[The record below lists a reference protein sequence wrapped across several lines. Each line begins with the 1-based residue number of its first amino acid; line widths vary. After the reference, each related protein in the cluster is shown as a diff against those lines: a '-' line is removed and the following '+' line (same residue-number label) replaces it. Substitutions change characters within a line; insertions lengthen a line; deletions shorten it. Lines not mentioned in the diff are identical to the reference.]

1 MGAESPR
8 KSSASLGFH
17 EGRINSML
25 PGSRRCLVDLDESS
39 DECLIPQLAGA
50 QWWNTCVT
58 DVVRDLERQGP
69 CHQGAFIQAGRELGK
84 MKWVGSGS
92 EASAV
97 SGERATRSSRRET
110 WLDPERP
117 WHWEEY

>member
-17 EGRINSML
+17 EGRINSVL

-69 CHQGAFIQAGRELGK
+69 CHQGAFVQVGRELADDEVGGTRLRGQCSQWGK
-84 MKWVGSGS
+84 G
-92 EASAV
+92 
-97 SGERATRSSRRET
+97 
-110 WLDPERP
+110 D
-117 WHWEEY
+117 